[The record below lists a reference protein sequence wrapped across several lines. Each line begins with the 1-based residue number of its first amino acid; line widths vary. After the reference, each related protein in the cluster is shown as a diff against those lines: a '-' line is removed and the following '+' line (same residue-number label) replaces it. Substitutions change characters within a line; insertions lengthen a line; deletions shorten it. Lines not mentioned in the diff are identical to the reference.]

1 MPGKHIS
8 DEQRRDFMDYL
19 ANGDSVD
26 VAASKSGLSRASG
39 YNIVKEVKSGGK
51 KPRARTCPDPLEGI
65 FDSQVAPILKAV
77 PKIRT
82 VALWREITRLNP
94 QLDSSVKRTFQRRV
108 RQWRAEHGVDKEIIF
123 RQGKEAGRMG
133 ISDFTK
139 AASLGVTI
147 DREALGHRLYHFRLP
162 WSGFT
167 YVCVVTGGESWSA
180 FSEGLQNALGQL
192 GGVPRECRTD
202 SLSAAFRN
210 LHKSEIEDVT
220 RSYRGLCSHY
230 GMRATRNN
238 KGVAH
243 ENGAIESA
251 HGHLKSEIKDAL
263 ELRGSRDFGDMD
275 SYRDFIA
282 EAVGKINARH
292 SARIDTERLVLR
304 PLPKRRVADYS
315 RSSVRV
321 TSLSGFTLK
330 GVFYTVPS
338 RLIGHLVEARSY
350 DDRVEVYTGGRCLLT
365 LPRRRRGKDEKSAY
379 VINYHH
385 VIHSL
390 RRKPMALAG
399 LVYRGEVFPRQE
411 YRRCFEAALEVLPQ
425 REACRLTVRLL
436 ELAHDYSCEAQLAE
450 AIGVSLDS
458 EKLPDIKRL
467 RERFAPKLQPLPH
480 PEVRKGSLGSYGT
493 LLNTQEGS

>member
-8 DEQRRDFMDYL
+8 DEQRRDFMDHL
-19 ANGDSVD
+19 ANGDSVEA
-26 VAASKSGLSRASG
+26 AASKSGLSRASG

-51 KPRARTCPDPLEGI
+51 KPRARTRPDPLEGI

-77 PKIRT
+77 PNIRT

-94 QLDSSVKRTFQRRV
+94 QLDSSVKRTFERRV

-147 DREALGHRLYHFRLP
+147 DREALEHRLYHFRLP

-230 GMRATRNN
+230 GMSATRNN

-330 GVFYTVPS
+330 GVFIQFPHVLSVTLW
-338 RLIGHLVEARSY
+338 R
-350 DDRVEVYTGGRCLLT
+350 RVFT
-365 LPRRRRGKDEKSAY
+365 
-379 VINYHH
+379 
-385 VIHSL
+385 
-390 RRKPMALAG
+390 M
-399 LVYRGEVFPRQE
+399 
-411 YRRCFEAALEVLPQ
+411 
-425 REACRLTVRLL
+425 RE
-436 ELAHDYSCEAQLAE
+436 
-450 AIGVSLDS
+450 
-458 EKLPDIKRL
+458 
-467 RERFAPKLQPLPH
+467 
-480 PEVRKGSLGSYGT
+480 
-493 LLNTQEGS
+493 

>member
-8 DEQRRDFMDYL
+8 DEQRRDFMDHL
-19 ANGDSVD
+19 ANGNSVE

-51 KPRARTCPDPLEGI
+51 KPRARTRPDPLEGI
-65 FDSQVAPILKAV
+65 FDSQAAPILKAV
-77 PKIRT
+77 PNIRT

-108 RQWRAEHGVDKEIIF
+108 RQWRAEHGVDKEVIF

-147 DREALGHRLYHFRLP
+147 DREALEHRLYHFRLP

-282 EAVGKINARH
+282 EAVGKINVRH

-330 GVFYTVPS
+330 GVFIQFPHALSVTLWRRAATMTGLRGCTRGAAVCWCCRGGAGGRMKKALTLSTTTTSFIHCAASPW
-338 RLIGHLVEARSY
+338 RLQALFTEGRCFPARSI
-350 DDRVEVYTGGRCLLT
+350 GAAL
-365 LPRRRRGKDEKSAY
+365 RRRLRFSRSGRRG
-379 VINYHH
+379 
-385 VIHSL
+385 
-390 RRKPMALAG
+390 G
-399 LVYRGEVFPRQE
+399 
-411 YRRCFEAALEVLPQ
+411 
-425 REACRLTVRLL
+425 
-436 ELAHDYSCEAQLAE
+436 
-450 AIGVSLDS
+450 
-458 EKLPDIKRL
+458 
-467 RERFAPKLQPLPH
+467 
-480 PEVRKGSLGSYGT
+480 
-493 LLNTQEGS
+493 